1 MSDVREFTKVDKI
14 NRFLYK
20 CGVLLNDVEIENPPH
35 ITKILESLQF
45 NECYDIVLAV
55 IKSEQ
60 YGIDRKLN
68 AISHV
73 LEMEIEHLPTVLR
86 REKDKVSH
94 DATINVWDYTWEGYQ
109 RILEESK

>member
-60 YGIDRKLN
+60 YGIDRKLT
-68 AISHV
+68 S
-73 LEMEIEHLPTVLR
+73 
-86 REKDKVSH
+86 S
-94 DATINVWDYTWEGYQ
+94 
-109 RILEESK
+109 